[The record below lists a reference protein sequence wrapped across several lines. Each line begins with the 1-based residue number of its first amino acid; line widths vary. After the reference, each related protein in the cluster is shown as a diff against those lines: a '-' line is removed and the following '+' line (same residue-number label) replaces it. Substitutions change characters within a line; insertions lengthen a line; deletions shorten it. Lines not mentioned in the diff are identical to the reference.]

1 MSRKDNLKKRID
13 ELCGELNITEP
24 QYDDKTTEAQLN
36 AIIDELEAK
45 LPDGDESENED
56 EEQSQAQ
63 GNDVDDSASGESQE
77 AEIQPSDKAEVFVG
91 IGELPEGETISDDE
105 VIPVAKTNE
114 QGEMQVLVAKPFQY
128 VVGGKPV
135 LAKSGE
141 KPFLDEDT
149 AMEAVEAGLAHIIA
163 TL

>member
-56 EEQSQAQ
+56 EDQSQTQ
-63 GNDVDDSASGESQE
+63 GNDVDNPASGENQE
-77 AEIQPSDKAEVFVG
+77 AEIQTSDKAEVLVG
-91 IGELPEGETISDDE
+91 IGELPEGETISDDG
-105 VIPVAKTNE
+105 VIPVAKTND
-114 QGEMQVLVAKPFQY
+114 QGEMQVLVTKPFQY
-128 VVGGKPV
+128 VVDGKPV

>member
-24 QYDDKTTEAQLN
+24 QYDNKTTEAQLN
-36 AIIDELEAK
+36 VIIDELEAK

-63 GNDVDDSASGESQE
+63 GNDVDNSASGESQE
-77 AEIQPSDKAEVFVG
+77 AEIQPSDKAEVLVG

-105 VIPVAKTNE
+105 IIPVAKTNE

>member
-56 EEQSQAQ
+56 EDQSQAQ
-63 GNDVDDSASGESQE
+63 GNDVDNPASGESQE
-77 AEIQPSDKAEVFVG
+77 AEDQESDKPEVLVG
-91 IGELPEGETISDDE
+91 IGELSEGESITDDG
-105 VIPVAKTNE
+105 VIPEAKTND
-114 QGEMQVLVAKPFQY
+114 QGEMQVLVTKPFQY
-128 VVGGKPV
+128 VVNGEPV

>member
-56 EEQSQAQ
+56 EDQSQAQ
-63 GNDVDDSASGESQE
+63 GNDVDDPASGESQE
-77 AEIQPSDKAEVFVG
+77 AEDQESDKSEVLVG
-91 IGELPEGETISDDE
+91 IGELPEGESITDE
-105 VIPVAKTNE
+105 GVVPEAKTND
-114 QGEMQVLVAKPFQY
+114 QGEVQVLVAKPFQY
-128 VVGGKPV
+128 VANGEPV

>member
-56 EEQSQAQ
+56 EDQSQAQ
-63 GNDVDDSASGESQE
+63 GNDVDNPASGESQE
-77 AEIQPSDKAEVFVG
+77 AEGQESDKPEVLVG
-91 IGELPEGETISDDE
+91 IGELPEGESITDDG
-105 VIPVAKTNE
+105 VIPEAKTND

-128 VVGGKPV
+128 VANGEPV